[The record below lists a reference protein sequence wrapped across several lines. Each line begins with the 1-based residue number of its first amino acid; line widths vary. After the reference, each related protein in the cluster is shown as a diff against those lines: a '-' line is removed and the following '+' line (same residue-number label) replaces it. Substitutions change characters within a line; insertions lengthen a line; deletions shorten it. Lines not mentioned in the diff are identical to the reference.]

1 MGNEMHEFLHGE
13 NSIYSDYIRE
23 ADESRS
29 DGETSCRV
37 SADILIDKD
46 TSQIVAIDMVLFEVL
61 SCPPLDDL
69 DDDALEEGCLDV

>member
-1 MGNEMHEFLHGE
+1 M
-13 NSIYSDYIRE
+13 
-23 ADESRS
+23 
-29 DGETSCRV
+29 

-69 DDDALEEGCLDV
+69 DDLDDDDLDDDALEEGCLDV